1 MNCEQTYGTACRC
14 KRVAGTCV
22 KCRREVTVSVGERA
36 TPSLAHD
43 KGRLTGYRC
52 VRCR

>member
-14 KRVAGTCV
+14 KRLSGTCV
-22 KCRREVTVSVGERA
+22 KCRREVTVSAGERA
-36 TPSLAHD
+36 TPALAHD
-43 KGRLTGYRC
+43 RGRLIGYRC